1 MSDPQAAQAPAAE
14 APAAEA
20 PAAEAPQQQP
30 QVNLAQVTVDSE
42 NTALNL
48 LVSFVAVA
56 QRRGAF
62 TLEEASKVFECINV
76 FRRPPQGQ

>member
-1 MSDPQAAQAPAAE
+1 MSDPQAAEAPSAE
-14 APAAEA
+14 APAAET
-20 PAAEAPQQQP
+20 QQP
-30 QVNLAQVTVDSE
+30 QVNLAQVPVDGE

>member
-1 MSDPQAAQAPAAE
+1 MSDPQAAEAPPAE
-14 APAAEA
+14 APAAET
-20 PAAEAPQQQP
+20 QQP
-30 QVNLAQVTVDSE
+30 QVNLAQVPVDGE